1 MTARWTF
8 GAYRSSSRMAIAFF
22 IVGTTSL
29 ALAVTW
35 AWQVRQDLAAVH
47 RLQQEAFA
55 RNERTLAQA
64 KEVRARA
71 LQLAAQRRHDPKWV
85 SAERELA
92 LPWVATLSAL
102 ERTTRPPV
110 YVLAFK
116 PDMNDGLLTIEG
128 ESDDLTDVLRYVSE
142 LEKDDDLEGVR
153 LLNHQTSRHSESGRS
168 RVVFTLRGKYAHA
181 ATKVHP

>member
-8 GAYRSSSRMAIAFF
+8 GAPRSSSQTAVALCVSGMA
-22 IVGTTSL
+22 SL

-35 AWQVRQDLAAVH
+35 AWQVRQDLVVAH
-47 RLQQEAFA
+47 RLHQEAVE

-64 KEVRARA
+64 EEARA
-71 LQLAAQRRHDPKWV
+71 KARQLAAQRRNDPKWL
-85 SAERELA
+85 SAERELT
-92 LPWVATLSAL
+92 LPWVATLSAM

-116 PDMNDGLLTIEG
+116 PDMNDGLFTLEG
-128 ESDDLTDVLRYVSE
+128 ESDGLTDVLRYVSE

-153 LLNHQTSRHSESGRS
+153 LLNHQTSRHPESGHS
-168 RVVFTLRGKYAHA
+168 RVVFTLRGRYAHA
-181 ATKVHP
+181 GAEVQP

>member
-1 MTARWTF
+1 MTVRWTF
-8 GAYRSSSRMAIAFF
+8 GGGRSRSRTAVTLF
-22 IVGTTSL
+22 IVGTASL

-35 AWQVRQDLAAVH
+35 AWRVRQDLAAAH
-47 RLQQEAFA
+47 RLQQEALE
-55 RNERTLAQA
+55 RNARTLARVEEA
-64 KEVRARA
+64 RARA
-71 LQLAAQRRHDPKWV
+71 QQLAEQRRHDPKWV

-92 LPWVATLSAL
+92 LPWVATLTAL

-116 PDMNDGLLTIEG
+116 PDMNNGLFTIEG

-142 LEKDDDLEGVR
+142 LEKNDDLEGVK
-153 LLNHQTSRHSESGRS
+153 LLNHQTSRHPESGRS
-168 RVVFTLRGKYAHA
+168 RVVFTLLGKYAHA